1 MLCTGKIYYDL
12 VGHPS
17 RQDNE
22 AVAIGRVELLYPF
35 PEAQILELV
44 NSYPNLREVVWVQEE
59 PRNMGARAHM
69 SPRLMQILPQHAGVR
84 LHRPPRA
91 RVAGRGLPRRPH
103 RRAEPHPAHRAG
115 PRPARHP
122 LSGEAAGRSLS
133 VALPR
138 AVVFDLDDTLL
149 DTTGLEAEML
159 VGLCAAVN
167 EELPGVEFGHLRE
180 RYRDGRDHLYER
192 VLSGEIDIAAYRR
205 LHLIAVCEPWGEPS
219 EALHATATRLRD
231 EQLERARFVEHA
243 IELLRQLRE
252 AGVRTGLLTNGP
264 SWMQRRK
271 VELLGLEE
279 QLDAIGISEELGAS
293 KPDPAAFTATLE
305 LMGSAPDHTVMV
317 GDHLDWDVR
326 GALAAG
332 MRGAV
337 WVAGDEDE
345 REPPPGAMKVA
356 RLGDVPAALAA
367 LA

>member
-1 MLCTGKIYYDL
+1 
-12 VGHPS
+12 
-17 RQDNE
+17 
-22 AVAIGRVELLYPF
+22 
-35 PEAQILELV
+35 
-44 NSYPNLREVVWVQEE
+44 
-59 PRNMGARAHM
+59 
-69 SPRLMQILPQHAGVR
+69 
-84 LHRPPRA
+84 
-91 RVAGRGLPRRPH
+91 
-103 RRAEPHPAHRAG
+103 
-115 PRPARHP
+115 
-122 LSGEAAGRSLS
+122 LS

-167 EELPGVEFGHLRE
+167 EELPGVELDHLRQ

-192 VLSGEIDIAAYRR
+192 VLSGEIDIATYRR

-219 EALHATATRLRD
+219 EALQETAVRLRD
-231 EQLERARFVEHA
+231 EQLGRSRFVEHA
-243 IELLRQLRE
+243 IELLRDLRE
-252 AGVRTGLLTNGP
+252 AGVTTGLLTNGP

-279 QLDAIGISEELGAS
+279 HLDAIGISEELGAS
-293 KPDPAAFTATLE
+293 KPDPAAFTGALE
-305 LMGSAPDHTVMV
+305 LMGSAPDDTVMV

-326 GALAAG
+326 GALTAG

-337 WVAGDEDE
+337 WVAGDDDE

-356 RLGDVPAALAA
+356 RLGEVPAALAA

>member
-1 MLCTGKIYYDL
+1 
-12 VGHPS
+12 
-17 RQDNE
+17 
-22 AVAIGRVELLYPF
+22 VE
-35 PEAQILELV
+35 
-44 NSYPNLREVVWVQEE
+44 
-59 PRNMGARAHM
+59 
-69 SPRLMQILPQHAGVR
+69 
-84 LHRPPRA
+84 
-91 RVAGRGLPRRPH
+91 
-103 RRAEPHPAHRAG
+103 
-115 PRPARHP
+115 
-122 LSGEAAGRSLS
+122 
-133 VALPR
+133 LPR

-167 EELPGVEFGHLRE
+167 EELPGIEFDHLRE
-180 RYRDGRDHLYER
+180 RFRDGRDDLYKR
-192 VLSGEIDIAAYRR
+192 VLSGELDIPSYRR

-219 EALHATATRLRD
+219 EALHETATRLRD

-243 IELLRQLRE
+243 IELVRHLRG

-271 VELLGLEE
+271 VELLGLDAE
-279 QLDAIGISEELGAS
+279 LDAIGISEELGAA

-305 LMGSAPDHTVMV
+305 LLASAAEETVMV

-345 REPPPGAMKVA
+345 REPPPGALKVA
-356 RLGDVPAALAA
+356 RLGEVPAALAA
-367 LA
+367 LAPPSGPAPGARRS

>member
-1 MLCTGKIYYDL
+1 
-12 VGHPS
+12 VG
-17 RQDNE
+17 
-22 AVAIGRVELLYPF
+22 
-35 PEAQILELV
+35 
-44 NSYPNLREVVWVQEE
+44 
-59 PRNMGARAHM
+59 
-69 SPRLMQILPQHAGVR
+69 
-84 LHRPPRA
+84 
-91 RVAGRGLPRRPH
+91 
-103 RRAEPHPAHRAG
+103 
-115 PRPARHP
+115 
-122 LSGEAAGRSLS
+122 
-133 VALPR
+133 LPR

-149 DTTGLEAEML
+149 DTTGLESEML
-159 VGLCAAVN
+159 VELCAAARA
-167 EELPGVEFGHLRE
+167 ELPGVEFDDLRA

-192 VLSGEIDIAAYRR
+192 VLAGELDIASYRR

-219 EALHATATRLRD
+219 EALHETAIRLRD
-231 EQLERARFVEHA
+231 EQLGGSRFVEDA
-243 IELLRQLRE
+243 IELLRSLRG

-271 VELLGLEE
+271 VELLGLEAE
-279 QLDAIGISEELGAS
+279 LDAIGISEELGAS

-305 LMGSAPDHTVMV
+305 LLASAPEDTVMV

-356 RLGDVPAALAA
+356 RLGEVPAALAA

>member
-1 MLCTGKIYYDL
+1 VD
-12 VGHPS
+12 
-17 RQDNE
+17 
-22 AVAIGRVELLYPF
+22 
-35 PEAQILELV
+35 
-44 NSYPNLREVVWVQEE
+44 
-59 PRNMGARAHM
+59 
-69 SPRLMQILPQHAGVR
+69 
-84 LHRPPRA
+84 
-91 RVAGRGLPRRPH
+91 
-103 RRAEPHPAHRAG
+103 
-115 PRPARHP
+115 
-122 LSGEAAGRSLS
+122 
-133 VALPR
+133 LPR

-167 EELPGVEFGHLRE
+167 EELPGIEFDHLRA
-180 RYRDGRDHLYER
+180 RFRDGRDHLYER
-192 VLSGEIDIAAYRR
+192 VLTGELDIPSYRR

-219 EALHATATRLRD
+219 EALHATAIRLRD
-231 EQLERARFVEHA
+231 EQLDRARFVEHA
-243 IELLRQLRE
+243 IELLRHLRG

-271 VELLGLEE
+271 VELLGLEAE
-279 QLDAIGISEELGAS
+279 LDAIGISEELGAA

-305 LMGSAPDHTVMV
+305 LLESPAHETVMV

-356 RLGDVPAALAA
+356 RLGEVPAALAA

>member
-1 MLCTGKIYYDL
+1 
-12 VGHPS
+12 
-17 RQDNE
+17 
-22 AVAIGRVELLYPF
+22 
-35 PEAQILELV
+35 
-44 NSYPNLREVVWVQEE
+44 
-59 PRNMGARAHM
+59 
-69 SPRLMQILPQHAGVR
+69 
-84 LHRPPRA
+84 
-91 RVAGRGLPRRPH
+91 
-103 RRAEPHPAHRAG
+103 
-115 PRPARHP
+115 
-122 LSGEAAGRSLS
+122 

-167 EELPGVEFGHLRE
+167 EELPGVELDHLRQ

-219 EALHATATRLRD
+219 EALQETAVRLRD
-231 EQLERARFVEHA
+231 EQLGRSRFVEHA
-243 IELLRQLRE
+243 IELLRDLRE
-252 AGVRTGLLTNGP
+252 AGVTTGLLTNGP

-271 VELLGLEE
+271 VELLGLDEH
-279 QLDAIGISEELGAS
+279 LDAIGISEELGAS
-293 KPDPAAFTATLE
+293 KPDPAAFTAALE
-305 LMGSAPDHTVMV
+305 LMGSAPDDTVMV

-326 GALAAG
+326 GALTAG

-345 REPPPGAMKVA
+345 REPPPGALKVA
-356 RLGDVPAALAA
+356 RLGEVPAALAA

>member
-1 MLCTGKIYYDL
+1 
-12 VGHPS
+12 
-17 RQDNE
+17 
-22 AVAIGRVELLYPF
+22 
-35 PEAQILELV
+35 
-44 NSYPNLREVVWVQEE
+44 
-59 PRNMGARAHM
+59 
-69 SPRLMQILPQHAGVR
+69 
-84 LHRPPRA
+84 
-91 RVAGRGLPRRPH
+91 
-103 RRAEPHPAHRAG
+103 
-115 PRPARHP
+115 
-122 LSGEAAGRSLS
+122 

-167 EELPGVEFGHLRE
+167 EELPGVELDHLRQ

-192 VLSGEIDIAAYRR
+192 VLSGEIDIATYRR

-219 EALHATATRLRD
+219 EALQETAVRLRD
-231 EQLERARFVEHA
+231 EQLGRSRFVEHA
-243 IELLRQLRE
+243 IELLRDLRE
-252 AGVRTGLLTNGP
+252 AGVTTGLLTNGP

-279 QLDAIGISEELGAS
+279 HIDAIGISEELGAS
-293 KPDPAAFTATLE
+293 KPDPAAFSAALE
-305 LMGSAPDHTVMV
+305 LMGSAPDDTVMV

-326 GALAAG
+326 GALTAG

-345 REPPPGAMKVA
+345 REPPPGALKVA
-356 RLGDVPAALAA
+356 RLGEVPAALAA